1 MNTFLILSTET
12 LPTLENFKNHGVV
25 IRAISAKEAFS
36 NYCVIFREVYEGYA
50 LNIETLDVLNV
61 DRSYLGFKETYRHR
75 LEKLTKPVEK
85 LKMHKYKIIPNQNK
99 HPDSITYDFMMNY
112 FTVESDSP
120 INAFRKYYER
130 NGFAVSLDL
139 FGYVFD
145 TESLDLYYVSW
156 SVDEQIGY
164 SSFAK
169 KLEKPKMKTY
179 RLIPNQKNLNPSY
192 EEMMASEYLIE
203 AHSPKNALERHRNL
217 NPKVDCGMALD
228 IGTLDLYRV
237 LYSSSFINGDS
248 YSDCFVKKLEK
259 PKPAN
264 NLSFKT
270 LAEANLKRIP
280 LFKNSKGLPAHS
292 KPDGSDWSHAEW
304 LQAVIGELGEY
315 ANIMKKVQRGD
326 LTMEEA
332 MPSIKKEIAD
342 VQTYFSILALRL
354 GIDLGQVT
362 QDKFNEVSDK
372 VKCDVY
378 IQNDKVV
385 SNYEVKSKKEL
396 RDELIRIKEK
406 AKKNHLRAKTY
417 HKPMSFDSN
426 QLTTMLVGAVAGYLM
441 SPAYYYIVNS
451 ENAYSFY
458 KPQMKIQL
466 QDLGN
471 GKVYSKTKECEKRTF
486 SIPSAPLLKEMGSEI
501 VKGTLTKILLNG
513 KEYETNCVVKVG
525 DLIQFSDERNILYS
539 LRITEL
545 IVS

>member
-99 HPDSITYDFMMNY
+99 HPDLITYDFMMNY

-120 INAFRKYYER
+120 VNAFRKYYER

-179 RLIPNQKNLNPSY
+179 RLIPNQNNLNPSY
-192 EEMMASEYLIE
+192 EEMMSSEYLIE
-203 AHSPKNALERHRNL
+203 ACTPKQALLIHRTF
-217 NPKVDCGMALD
+217 NPKVNCGMALD

-237 LYSSSFINGDS
+237 LYSTSFLDDDS
-248 YSDCFVKKLEK
+248 YSDCFVRKLKPEIK
-259 PKPAN
+259 PKSMN

-270 LAEANLKRIP
+270 LTDANNKRLP

-304 LQAVIGELGEY
+304 LQAVVGELGEY

-332 MPSIKKEIAD
+332 MPSIEKEIAD

-385 SNYEVKSKKEL
+385 SNYEVKSKQEL
-396 RDELIRIKEK
+396 CDELIGIKEK
-406 AKKNHLRAKTY
+406 AKKNHLTAKTY

-441 SPAYYYIVNS
+441 SPIYY
-451 ENAYSFY
+451 Y

-471 GKVYSKTKECEKRTF
+471 GKVYSKTKECAKRTF
-486 SIPSAPLLKEMGSEI
+486 SMLGPSHLKEMGSEI

-513 KEYETNCVVKVG
+513 KEYEPKNVVKVG